1 VAVPGGGDQQRDPG
15 DSQAAA
21 SGLTYPRVV
30 VKVGT
35 NLLTAGAEGLDAA
48 AIAGIVGQIAALRAQ
63 GGQAIVV
70 SSGAIAAGRD
80 RLRQRSSRPS
90 DQVLAAVGQSRL
102 MSMWD
107 ELFDAQS
114 IVSAQALL
122 TRDDLAGRLGYLNA
136 RNTLLGLLD
145 LSVVPIVNE
154 NDVVSV
160 EEIEDS
166 VIGDNDNLSA
176 LVANLVDADLLLL
189 LTDTAGL
196 HTADPASS
204 PEARLIETVER
215 IDETIEAA
223 AAGPGKRGKGGMRT
237 KLEAARVAL
246 QSGTHVVIAD
256 GRQDGIVLR
265 AASGEAVGTH
275 FLPAGDRIESR
286 QRYLL
291 SGLPVRGRIV
301 VDAGAAEALANSG
314 TSLLPVGVVE
324 ASGDFERGDV
334 VQVHTQDGRQ
344 IANGVS
350 NYGAADV
357 ALLCGVRSDRIA
369 ELLGHE
375 YGEEIVHRNNLV
387 LL

>member
-1 VAVPGGGDQQRDPG
+1 VPGGGDQQREPR
-15 DSQAAA
+15 SSELAYQ
-21 SGLTYPRVV
+21 RVV

-48 AIAGIVGQIAALRAQ
+48 AIAGIVSQVAELRAQ
-63 GGQAIVV
+63 DGQAIVV

-80 RLRQRSSRPS
+80 RLRKPSGRPS

-196 HTADPASS
+196 HTADPATS

-223 AAGPGKRGKGGMRT
+223 AAGPGERGKGGMRT

-246 QSGTHVVIAD
+246 QSGTHVMIAD

-265 AASGEAVGTH
+265 AASGQAVGTH
-275 FLPAGDRIESR
+275 FLPASDRIESR

-291 SGLPVRGRIV
+291 SGLPVRGRV
-301 VDAGAAEALANSG
+301 VIDSGAADALANDG
-314 TSLLPVGVVE
+314 TSLLPVGVVA
-324 ASGDFERGDV
+324 ASGDFERGNV
-334 VQVHTQDGRQ
+334 VQVHTQDGSH

-357 ALLCGVRSDRIA
+357 ILLCGVRSDRIA